1 MLFDPKYEFP
11 SLTQLNL
18 ENNSIRNL
26 KGMKK
31 LTSLMELCKFFFFFF
46 LLIYIYM
53 RFVIIYLYI

>member
-31 LTSLMELCKFFFFFF
+31 LTSLMELCKFFFFF

>member
-1 MLFDPKYEFP
+1 MFDPKTEFV

-31 LTSLMELCKFFFFFF
+31 LTSLMELCMEITY
-46 LLIYIYM
+46 LIEK
-53 RFVIIYLYI
+53 